1 MVNDTTQSEL
11 LHNLLSLL
19 AKSAETDRE
28 RDILWRSNKTG
39 GCEMLRPNLHSE
51 IPEETVKVA
60 KAAFPNGNMYLNLRD
75 TLGVIFADETFQ
87 ELYPTLGHPAESPG
101 RLALVTVM

>member
-28 RDILWRSNKTG
+28 REIYCG
-39 GCEMLRPNLHSE
+39 GATRLED
-51 IPEETVKVA
+51 VKC
-60 KAAFPNGNMYLNLRD
+60 
-75 TLGVIFADETFQ
+75 
-87 ELYPTLGHPAESPG
+87 
-101 RLALVTVM
+101 